1 MEHPSFHRKKNNRVE
16 NVRVRVWI
24 SECLIERGK
33 ERESKRERERER
45 ERERRH
51 RLLAEAIVVWA
62 ATDLFMFP
70 T

>member
-1 MEHPSFHRKKNNRVE
+1 M
-16 NVRVRVWI
+16 RVRVWI